1 MAPPLQTRL
10 SWTEGGSGLSEHGS
24 TLSSRKAA
32 ASVAVL
38 LTLIGMVR
46 IASTYAVLSQ
56 AFDEPA
62 HVACGMERLEQGSY
76 KHAPHAPPALGGL
89 ALYQLPAFA
98 LRGRKLICFCSWS
111 GACRRAR

>member
-1 MAPPLQTRL
+1 M
-10 SWTEGGSGLSEHGS
+10 SEYGS

-32 ASVAVL
+32 AIVAVL

-62 HVACGMERLEQGSY
+62 HVACGMEWLDKGTYTLEPL
-76 KHAPHAPPALGGL
+76 HPPLARVAAAIGPFLEGL
-89 ALYQLPAFA
+89 HLAKKLNKDVQP
-98 LRGRKLICFCSWS
+98 GRSRYRS
-111 GACRRAR
+111 